1 MAQRAGLSD
10 KLGQPGHYTLFA
22 PTNDA
27 FDSLGG
33 DVLERLQSDPEVLKG
48 NPNFYSW
55 KVCLCYWMPKRSLKA
70 I

>member
-1 MAQRAGLSD
+1 MAETAGLLE

-33 DVLERLQSDPEVLKG
+33 DVLERLGTNKDVLKG
-48 NPNFYSW
+48 
-55 KVCLCYWMPKRSLKA
+55 KREWC
-70 I
+70 